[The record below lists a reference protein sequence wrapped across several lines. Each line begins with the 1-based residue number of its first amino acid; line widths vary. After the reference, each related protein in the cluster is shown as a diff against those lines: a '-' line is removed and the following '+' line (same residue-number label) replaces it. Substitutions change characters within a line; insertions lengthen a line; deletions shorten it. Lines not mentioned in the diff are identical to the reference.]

1 MSTQN
6 LQPEMI
12 SGEVA
17 PGAPGATS
25 MALRKLAGPVLA
37 GLISAF
43 PPSAVLSLL
52 NVQKATGVLYLQNRS
67 LGATIHVDNGEV
79 VGATMGSE
87 QGVPALFYALSWNTG
102 RFQFR
107 QESPGPRTITLS
119 LPVIQVR
126 AQLWLDRWGDLRRVF
141 PSIWYRIG
149 IHPQPSGEVVIQ
161 PHQWQVLTR
170 IVAEPVS
177 LVRLAEQM
185 HADVLMMSRVAAELV
200 NLGLAIVVP
209 PDDDEA
215 AGDLGDDLLGLGS

>member
-12 SGEVA
+12 GGEAA
-17 PGAPGATS
+17 PATPGATS

-79 VGATMGSE
+79 VGATMGRE

-107 QESPGPRTITLS
+107 QEPPGPRLITLS

-209 PDDDEA
+209 PDDEEA
-215 AGDLGDDLLGLGS
+215 AGDMSDDLLGLGS